1 MNIKV
6 LQLHKRASYEY
17 KYIQDKYNFSVAN
30 KCIALSDGTTQ
41 SFKSDLWAK
50 MVVDLFVKHPIFNV
64 SSLKDE
70 LKKSAVVFKNTD
82 FKYSSNFAKAALE
95 KDKQKSG
102 GTATFIGLQYI
113 NDTTIKV
120 LNCGDSCLFIIRG
133 DKIIPFPFKNLSDL
147 DKNDYFINSTK
158 LINEEIE
165 EDFFTVEE
173 IPIEK
178 NDKIILATDAIS
190 RLIFRKPEVLNL
202 LQNLNSFEELKQFC
216 LDYWDNKLLEEDDIS
231 IIIAVPFSS
240 TEVIEIIPPPD
251 FFFPKEEKIEFIPS
265 VENPYYINEIDPF
278 QMEQLNRMIQQ
289 LFKETNF
296 LKDRLKLTQ
305 VLLISALFLLT
316 LNTVLLF
323 YFIKNNDGTK
333 SNPEKTI
340 SITTKRDSTEEE
352 KEVNVRTVSD
362 KSSTEDELSSNDEEI
377 KNAKPE
383 VTSTTNSENEKKV
396 VQSKKGVAI
405 VSTSLENVAK
415 KTSIAKGGEQTSS
428 TASSAKTETKND
440 SLKK

>member
-17 KYIQDKYNFSVAN
+17 KYIQDRYNFSVVN

-50 MVVDLFVKHPIFNV
+50 TIVDVFVNHPTFDVNN
-64 SSLKDE
+64 LKDE
-70 LKKSAVVFKNTD
+70 LKKSAIDFKNID
-82 FKYSSNFAKAALE
+82 IEYSSNFAKAALE
-95 KDKQKSG
+95 KNKQSTG
-102 GTATFIGLQYI
+102 GTATLIGLQYI
-113 NDTTIKV
+113 NDNTIKV

-133 DKIIPFPFKNLSDL
+133 DKIIPFPFKNLNEL
-147 DKNDYFINSTK
+147 DQNGYFINSTK
-158 LINEEIE
+158 LIADEIE
-165 EDFFTVEE
+165 VDFFNVEE

-178 NDKIILATDAIS
+178 NDIIILATDAIS
-190 RLIFRKPEVLNL
+190 RLIFRKPEVLHL
-202 LQNLNSFEELKQFC
+202 LQNINSFEELKQFC

-231 IIIAVPFSS
+231 IIIAIPFSS
-240 TEVIEIIPPPD
+240 TEVTEIIPPTD
-251 FFFPKEEKIEFIPS
+251 FSFPKEEKKVFIPS
-265 VENPYYINEIDPF
+265 VENPNYINKIDPI

-316 LNTVLLF
+316 LNTALLF
-323 YFIKNNDGTK
+323 YFIKKNDGTK

-340 SITTKRDSTEEE
+340 LKTTNRGSTEEDVV
-352 KEVNVRTVSD
+352 KVRKVSD
-362 KSSTEDELSSNDEEI
+362 KSSTEDELSSYDEKI
-377 KNAKPE
+377 KNTIPK
-383 VTSTTNSENEKKV
+383 VTSTTDSENEKKG
-396 VQSKKGVAI
+396 VQGKKGVAVVI
-405 VSTSLENVAK
+405 TTPENAAK
-415 KTSIAKGGEQTSS
+415 KVSGEETGS
-428 TASSAKTETKND
+428 TAKNETKTD